1 MESSTKTNSEI
12 DKIEKNENNKKEN
25 NLKMSSCNQEDYN
38 KKEKSGEDLISNN
51 FIYKSNNSQ
60 SSFPLLFK

>member
-1 MESSTKTNSEI
+1 MESNTKTNSEL
-12 DKIEKNENNKKEN
+12 DKIEKNENNKQEN
-25 NLKMSSCNQEDYN
+25 LLKISNSNQEDYN
-38 KKEKSGEDLISNN
+38 KKEKSGDDLISNN